1 MALHAIG
8 ARLEGDNYQ
17 HRFFWYQAAQL
28 LLPRS
33 VVARVVLE
41 CDGASGMDDVAVF
54 YAAPG
59 IAAGARP
66 VEADYFQVKYHVD
79 QRDAYAADRLV
90 ASGPSGKRSLLA
102 RIGDAYHAVKGK
114 HAAYRLTLL
123 SNWDWSADDPLR
135 AQIYDTDG
143 ALRAGLLAAR
153 GRSALAKIRAQWRAH
168 LGMKAEEFDDFA
180 GRLRLA
186 LNYLSRAGLA
196 EALSDRLALAGLIPL
211 DRTVSCSP
219 YDDLAQKLIMN
230 RTNDFTRD
238 TFKDLCA
245 RERLL
250 ADVPA
255 PRKPRLGVRSFL
267 RSAEAM
273 ESETDAFVCV
283 AKDFDGRAP
292 RTASAWTD
300 DVRPA
305 VARFLGESIARLRS
319 EPHELLLDCHQTLA
333 FLAGYELDPKGGA
346 IAFPVQK
353 GPSGAVVWK
362 PSAESVEATEA
373 WKTNVDESDDPA
385 DPDLVLALSV
395 TKNVAVDVATFR
407 KASPLN
413 ARALVRVVP
422 NEGIGARSV
431 KGADHAV
438 ALADALQNVIL
449 DVRKRLSAKG
459 RLHIFAAAPN
469 ALLFFL
475 GQRARPLGP
484 ITLYEF
490 DFEGTRG
497 GSYTKSLEL
506 P

>member
-33 VVARVVLE
+33 VVTRVVLE
-41 CDGASGMDDVAVF
+41 CDEASGMDDVAVF
-54 YAAPG
+54 YALPG
-59 IAAGARP
+59 IAAGALP

-79 QRDAYAADRLV
+79 QRGAYAADRLV
-90 ASGPSGKRSLLA
+90 ASETTGKRSLLS
-102 RIGDAYHAVKGK
+102 RIADAYRAVKAK
-114 HAAYRLTLL
+114 HAGYRLTLL
-123 SNWDWSADDPLR
+123 SNWDWSTDDPLR
-135 AQIYDTDG
+135 RQIYDTDG
-143 ALRAGLLAAR
+143 ALRRELLTAT
-153 GRSALAKIRAQWRAH
+153 GRSALAKIRTQWLTH
-168 LGMKAEEFDDFA
+168 LEMNAEDFSDFA
-180 GRLRLA
+180 RRLRLA

-211 DRTVSCSP
+211 DRTVLSSP
-219 YDDLAQKLIMN
+219 YDDLAQKLVMN
-230 RTNDFTRD
+230 RTNDFTPD
-238 TFKDLCA
+238 TFKELCA
-245 RERLL
+245 RERLV
-250 ADVPA
+250 ADA
-255 PRKPRLGVRSFL
+255 PPLRQPRFGIRSFL

-292 RTASAWTD
+292 RSDDAWTA

-305 VARFLGESIARLRS
+305 VAQFLADSMPRLRA
-319 EPHELLLDCHQTLA
+319 EPHEILLDCHQTLA
-333 FLAGYELDPKGGA
+333 FLAGYELDPKGGVA
-346 IAFPVQK
+346 AFPVQK

-362 PSAESVEATEA
+362 PSADGPQAAAA
-373 WKTNVDESDDPA
+373 WKTEVDECGDPGA
-385 DPDLVLALSV
+385 TDLVLALSV
-395 TKNVAVDVATFR
+395 TKDVAADVALFCN
-407 KASPLN
+407 ASPLC
-413 ARALVRVVP
+413 ARAVVRVEP
-422 NEGIGARSV
+422 AEGLGARSV

-438 ALADALQNVIL
+438 ALADALQGVVL
-449 DVRKRLSAKG
+449 DARKRLSAKG

-469 ALLFFL
+469 ALLFFF

-490 DFEGTRG
+490 DFEGARG